1 MTSSDVAIRP
11 LEEADLEEAD
21 RIMRLAFGTFLG
33 LPDPMAFMGDA
44 DYVRTRWAAEPTC
57 ALAAEVDGRLVGTNF
72 VTRWGSVGFF
82 GPLTVEPSLWDQG
95 VARALL
101 TETMPFFDRWG
112 VTHAGLFTF
121 PQSPKHLA
129 LYQSYGFL
137 PRFLAPVLAKA
148 LTSAATGDASPRQG
162 AGDAAV
168 DTGADAGRWSSGA
181 EAADLAT
188 VVAGCARVTDA
199 NYPGLDVTR
208 EIEAA
213 AAQKLGDTVVV
224 HDDAGGVDAFA
235 VCHTGP
241 GSEAGTG
248 TCFVKFGAAL
258 PGPGADQR
266 FARLLTACE
275 AFAAQQG
282 AQAVVAG
289 VNAARRGAHQ
299 ALLDRGYRAQ
309 LVGVTMHKPDE
320 SAYHDESAW
329 VIDDW
334 R

>member
-1 MTSSDVAIRP
+1 MTTADVTIRP
-11 LEEADLEEAD
+11 LEEPDLGEAD

-82 GPLTVEPSLWDQG
+82 GPLTVDPSLWDKG
-95 VARALL
+95 VSRALL

-112 VTHAGLFTF
+112 VTHSGLFTF
-121 PQSPKHLA
+121 PQSPKHLG
-129 LYQSYGFL
+129 LYQRFGFQ
-137 PRFLAPVLAKA
+137 PRFLTPVLAKP
-148 LTSAATGDASPRQG
+148 LGSGPTGGP
-162 AGDAAV
+162 AGGRWGTVRDAADV
-168 DTGADAGRWSSGA
+168 
-181 EAADLAT
+181 EVIVAACT
-188 VVAGCARVTDA
+188 RVTDA
-199 NYPGLDVTR
+199 TYPGLDVTR

-213 AAQKLGDTVVV
+213 VTQKLGDTVVV
-224 HDDAGGVDAFA
+224 LDDAGGVDAFA

-248 TCFVKFGAAL
+248 SCFVKFGAAL
-258 PGPGADQR
+258 PGPGAEDR

-275 AFAAQQG
+275 AFAAEEG
-282 AQAVVAG
+282 AEAVVAG
-289 VNAARRGAHQ
+289 VNTSRRGAHQ
-299 ALLDRGYRAQ
+299 ALIDRGYRAQ

>member
-1 MTSSDVAIRP
+1 MKDTDVTVRP
-11 LEEADLEEAD
+11 LEEADLGEAD

-33 LPDPMAFMGDA
+33 LPDPVAFMGDA

-82 GPLTVEPSLWDQG
+82 GPLTVDPSLWDKG
-95 VARALL
+95 VAKALL

-137 PRFLAPVLAKA
+137 PRFLTPVLAKP
-148 LTSAATGDASPRQG
+148 LDSGSTGAP
-162 AGDAAV
+162 AGGRWGTVRDAADV
-168 DTGADAGRWSSGA
+168 AVII
-181 EAADLAT
+181 AACT
-188 VVAGCARVTDA
+188 RVTDA
-199 NYPGLDVTR
+199 TYPGLDVTR

-213 AAQKLGDTVVV
+213 VTQKLGDTVVV
-224 HDDAGGVDAFA
+224 LDDAGGVDAFA

-248 TCFVKFGAAL
+248 ACFIKFGAAL
-258 PGPGADQR
+258 PGPGADDR

-275 AFAAQQG
+275 AFAAEAG
-282 AQAVVAG
+282 AEAIVAG
-289 VNAARRGAHQ
+289 VNTSRRGAHQ